1 MLKLLCLIDTDDR
14 NYYFRHALRR
24 LEQEFPA
31 QVEGQCF
38 SPMAVRMNPMEKERL
53 LQAAQSCDFAFV
65 YFHGGCNNLPDFH
78 KLWQSITSHAPCF
91 FVSSLP
97 EEMGELVPVSG
108 LKAEDYREMNA
119 YFSRISEENTY
130 ELLHYAAWN
139 LFGMGRKPK
148 PWTEI
153 PDSGLYVEEKTLSV
167 KEEQAYLQQALETE
181 KPVIGVLIHRSY
193 IQSGNVSAINGMLR
207 QLKQDGAFVLPVFST
222 LSADSEKEATGVR
235 YSLEPFFRPQGKDI
249 LSTIVVTT
257 GFSLTKM
264 GFPKGPEGEF
274 SSSIFEKWGVPV
286 LQAMATRFTA
296 EQYDQRPQGI
306 DAMSLTSNVF
316 QPEMDGQLIT
326 VPYALSEQVD
336 CEGIGRKLWQP
347 MEERIRHLSRLAL
360 NFAKLSR
367 KKNSEKK
374 IAILFHNMP
383 GNHNIG
389 RGAGLDTFQSVKN
402 VLDRMKAEGYSVD
415 RLYEDGQQLAD
426 CLLAGL
432 TNDSQWISGE
442 EAAKRAADRVDQ
454 KQMDWYERLSEKNQ
468 KNMQEYWGTFP
479 GNVLIEKEQLLIPGI
494 INGNIFIGLQPSRA
508 FDQQAERLY
517 HDAVF
522 PPPYSYIAYYRWIEE
537 QFGADAMIHVGT
549 HGSVEWLPGKEIGL
563 SGNCYPDICMGSLP
577 NYYIYHM
584 GITGEGIQAKRR
596 SAACILD
603 HLPPSMDDAG
613 TYEKLSDV
621 DKALSEYY
629 AAKKTGPAQ
638 VPVLQKRL
646 FSLAQEANL
655 TEDLKLSEE
664 QFLSDPEE
672 HIKKLH
678 HWVEELK
685 NSAVTDGLHIYG
697 QVPETNTLY
706 ENMLRMLLRVKN
718 GSIPA
723 LNDAVLRAM
732 GYDAEQIKD
741 HPDADI
747 NGQTASAVYERA
759 VILAK
764 ELVHQLAEQ
773 KYESAAIDRVV
784 ELEELSADRL
794 PLKEVLHYLCEFVK
808 PRLDRTTDEMENLI
822 RGLNGSFVEPGL
834 GGNPTRGNAALLPTG
849 RNFYAGDPSEI
860 PSVGA
865 WEIGQKLAK
874 QSLAHYL
881 QERGEYPESIAMVVW
896 SGNVIKTCGEDFG
909 EIFSLMGVRPVYL
922 GSTSKVIGV
931 EPIPLEELGHPRI
944 DVTLRVSGLFR
955 DMYPNLIQRMDE
967 AVTCVAMLD
976 EKEEDNF
983 IRKHINEDVRALIDD
998 GLPPNEAAEQ
1008 AQLRVF
1014 GCPSGGYGAGV
1025 ANLISNR
1032 NWKDYKDLAS
1042 VYETWSGNAY
1052 GRGYHGAAMQKL
1064 FKKRLST
1071 VGMTIKNESTVEVD
1085 MLSSDD
1091 FFSYHGGLVACVKA
1105 NSGQTPISLT
1115 GHSDDPERPLVRD
1128 TAKETARIMRS
1139 RVLNPKW
1146 LEGLKR
1152 HGFKGAQEVSK
1163 AMDSFFGWDAS
1174 AEVAEDWMY
1183 EQVAQ
1188 NFLLDSDTRQW
1199 MEQANA
1205 AAVYNVAAKL
1215 LEASQRGMWKAKANT
1230 LDQLQSIF
1238 LNTEGLL
1245 EEGK

>member
-1 MLKLLCLIDTDDR
+1 MLKFLCLIDTDDR
-14 NYYFRHALRR
+14 NYYFRHALHR
-24 LEQEFPA
+24 LEQEFPG
-31 QVEGQCF
+31 QVESLCF
-38 SPMAVRMNPMEKERL
+38 SPMTVRMNPTEKERL
-53 LQAAQSCDFAFV
+53 MEAAQSCDFAFV

-78 KLWQSITSHAPCF
+78 KLWQGIVSHAPCF

-97 EEMGELVPVSG
+97 EEMGELLPVSG
-108 LKAEDYREMNA
+108 LAAEDYREMNG

-130 ELLHYAAWN
+130 ELLVYAAWKF
-139 LFGMGRKPK
+139 FGKGREPK
-148 PWTEI
+148 PWEEI
-153 PDSGLYVEEKTLSV
+153 PDAGLFVGGKTLSA
-167 KEEQAYLQQALETE
+167 EAEQTYLQQAIET
-181 KPVIGVLIHRSY
+181 KRPVIAVLVHRSY
-193 IQSGNVSAINGMLR
+193 IQSGNVSAVNGLIG
-207 QLKQDGAFVLPVFST
+207 QLEEDGAFVLPVFST

-235 YSLEPFFRPQGKDI
+235 YSLEPYFKPQGKDI
-249 LSTIVVTT
+249 LSAIVVTT

-264 GFPKGPEGEF
+264 GYPKGPEGEF

-296 EQYDQRPQGI
+296 EQYEQRPQGI
-306 DAMSLTSNVF
+306 DPMSLTSNVF

-326 VPYALSEQVD
+326 VPYALSEQTD

-360 NFAKLSR
+360 NFTKLSR

-374 IAILFHNMP
+374 VAILFHNMP

-402 VLDRMKAEGYSVD
+402 VLDRMKVEGYSID
-415 RLYEDGQQLAD
+415 TLYEDGQQLANS
-426 CLLAGL
+426 LLAGL
-432 TNDSQWISGE
+432 TNDSQWISSE
-442 EAAKRAADRVDQ
+442 EAVKRSADRVPLE
-454 KQMDWYERLSEKNQ
+454 QMNWQNCLSEKNKENLQ
-468 KNMQEYWGTFP
+468 DYWGLFP
-479 GNVLIEKEQLLIPGI
+479 GNVLMEQGQLLIPGM
-494 INGNIFIGLQPSRA
+494 INGNVFIGLQPSRA
-508 FDQQAERLY
+508 FEQQAERLY

-522 PPPYSYIAYYRWIEE
+522 PPPYSYIGYYRWIEE
-537 QFGADAMIHVGT
+537 QFDADAIIHVGT

-563 SGNCYPDICMGSLP
+563 SANCYPDICMGSLP

-613 TYEKLSDV
+613 TYEKLNDI

-638 VPVLQKRL
+638 VSVLQKRL
-646 FSLAQEANL
+646 FHLAKEANL
-655 TEDLKLSEE
+655 TGDLKLSEE
-664 QFLSDPEE
+664 EFFAEPEE
-672 HIKKLH
+672 NIQKLH

-685 NSAVTDGLHIYG
+685 NSAVTDGLHVYG
-697 QVPETNTLY
+697 QAPETETLY

-718 GSIPA
+718 DSIPA
-723 LNDAVLRAM
+723 LNDGVLYAM
-732 GYDAEQIKD
+732 GYDAEQVKD
-741 HPDADI
+741 EPSTEI
-747 NGQTASAVYERA
+747 NGRLASALHEQA
-759 VILAK
+759 VALAK
-764 ELVHQLAEQ
+764 ELVHQLAERD
-773 KYESAAIDRVV
+773 YDPAAVDQVV
-784 ELEELSADRL
+784 ERAELPADRR
-794 PLKEVLHYLCEFVK
+794 PLKETLHYLCEFVK
-808 PRLDRTTDEMENLI
+808 PRLDRTTDELENLI
-822 RGLNGSFVEPGL
+822 HGLNGSFVEPGL

-874 QSLAHYL
+874 KSLEHYL

-909 EIFSLMGVRPVYL
+909 EIFSLMGVRPIYL

-931 EPIPLEELGHPRI
+931 EPIPLEELGRPRI

-976 EKEEDNF
+976 ERDEDNF
-983 IRKHINEDVRALIDD
+983 IRKHINEDVRSLIEE
-998 GLPPNEAAEQ
+998 GLSANEAAEQ

-1014 GCPSGGYGAGV
+1014 GCPTGGYGAGV

-1032 NWKDYKDLAS
+1032 NWTDYKDLAA

-1052 GRGYHGAAMQKL
+1052 GRGHHGTAMQKL

-1128 TAKETARIMRS
+1128 TARETARIMRS

-1152 HGFKGAQEVSK
+1152 HGFKGAQEISK

-1188 NFLLDSDTRQW
+1188 NFLLDSDVRQW

-1205 AAVYNVAAKL
+1205 GAVYNVASKL
-1215 LEASQRGMWKAKANT
+1215 LEANQRGMWKAKADT
-1230 LDQLQSIF
+1230 LDQLQRIF